1 MNVGAFLIVWG
12 GLFSGIPFIA
22 LVSLLAEGEPF
33 FPVAIFIGI
42 FVAIGVTVFTIGV
55 KMVKKDRYLK
65 KLSKTGKT
73 GIGHYITHSSN
84 VTSNGTPLYYI
95 KFTYKN
101 DNGDVVEVQS
111 QTKYR
116 YDEASYYASLGE
128 FEIKHNN
135 LDAVITEKIDGN
147 KMFEMR
153 KQGMFNSPSIGTFMG
168 QNTQTTIQQPQK
180 EEIFVCDYCGGIQK
194 TPGKCLY
201 CGANVKN
208 KKKH

>member
-1 MNVGAFLIVWG
+1 MNVGAFLMVWG
-12 GLFSGIPFIA
+12 ALFSGIPCFALIA
-22 LVSLLAEGEPF
+22 TVADGEPF
-33 FPVAIFIGI
+33 FPLALFIGI
-42 FVAIGVTVFTIGV
+42 FITIGIVVFTIGV

-73 GIGHYITHSSN
+73 GVGHYIIHSSN

-135 LDAVITEKIDGN
+135 LDAVITEKIDAN

-153 KQGMFNSPSIGTFMG
+153 KQGFFNMPSMGTFMN
-168 QNTQTTIQQPQK
+168 QPTHINQQVQK

-194 TPGKCLY
+194 TAGKCSY